1 MIYCVQIPQGKIDL
15 LPANFFVNNL
25 LSVIALHED
34 SGGSSLECDNCESGD
49 APVNRCTTCSHFLC
63 EFCTISHKR
72 GRNTSSHSLMTLE
85 EAKKMGS
92 AAVTKPAICKE
103 HDGEVIKLFCETC
116 EEAICRDCTIVEHRD
131 HKYTF
136 VKDAFAKGK
145 ESLLKILSDTE
156 TKATA
161 LKEAIDGVL
170 EMKGNVD
177 SYAEETV
184 QEVDKC
190 FKNLTAC
197 LNNRRGQLISEIRKF
212 NKQKLKSLE
221 SQQEKLE
228 TAFAKVQSS
237 LDFTKKALENGSE
250 VEILNMQRHVS
261 SRLQDLNSTKWQ
273 LEPCVNEGIKFTD
286 DKQLEHYIKTFGNVT
301 DKVSLACAF
310 LSTVTME
317 NGEEGVMYNT
327 LCGQPVN
334 FIINA
339 KEHTGRIRQMGT
351 SDVFNVL
358 ITPVNSHS
366 GNTPVNQ
373 NVQDCGNGTYSFCHT
388 PTQAGHYKLS
398 VQLRNGHVKGSPFT
412 WIVEKWTLQTFSPEG
427 SEGQLQLLEENLTAQ
442 YKQESSRG
450 RTHQPVYNEYGHSSC
465 SDRGSYIIAV
475 GYVGFTS
482 GKHFWKFQIHGEL
495 SFGVITS
502 RGSSQ
507 RKMLLTQN
515 SKWLWNSRKKQHTRW
530 SYYGEETSCASD
542 NIVELY
548 LDCERETLKMHN
560 PRTGQSDAWDGV
572 KGEVSPLFQL
582 AKNGDRVSLKIKN
595 VLQTNQACAT
605 RRDRNMHMMNQIIFQ
620 KHH

>member
-1 MIYCVQIPQGKIDL
+1 MIYCVQILQGKIDL
-15 LPANFFVNNL
+15 PPANFFVNNL
-25 LSVIALHED
+25 LSVVALHED

-49 APVNRCTTCSHFLC
+49 PPVNRCATCSYFLC
-63 EFCTISHKR
+63 EFCTISHQR
-72 GRNTSSHSLMTLE
+72 GRNTSSHRLMTLE

-92 AAVTKPAICKE
+92 AAITKPAICKE

-116 EEAICRDCTIVEHRD
+116 EKAICRDCTIVKHRD

-145 ESLLKILSDTE
+145 ESLHKILSDTE

-170 EMKGNVD
+170 EMRRNVN
-177 SYAEETV
+177 SYAVDTV

-190 FKNLTAC
+190 FKKLTAC
-197 LNNRRGQLISEIRKF
+197 LNNRRSQLITEIRKSS
-212 NKQKLKSLE
+212 KKKLKSLQ
-221 SQQEKLE
+221 SQQEELE

-237 LDFTKKALENGSE
+237 VDFTKKALENGSE
-250 VEILNMQRHVS
+250 VEILNMQKHVS

-286 DKQLEHYIKTFGNVT
+286 DKQLEHDINTFGNVT
-301 DKVSLACAF
+301 DKVSLTCAF
-310 LSTVTME
+310 LSTITME
-317 NGEEGVMYNT
+317 NGEEGLMYNT

-373 NVQDCGNGTYSFCHT
+373 EVKNCGNGTYSFCHT

-412 WIVEKWTLQTFSPEG
+412 WIVEKWTLKTFSPEG
-427 SEGQLQLLEENLTAQ
+427 SEGQLQLLEENMTAQ

-465 SDRGSYIIAV
+465 SDRGSCINAV

-502 RGSSQ
+502 RGSSL
-507 RKMLLTQN
+507 RKMSLTQN
-515 SKWLWNSRKKQHTRW
+515 SKWLWNSRKKQHTMW
-530 SYYGEETSCASD
+530 SYYGEDTSCASGD
-542 NIVELY
+542 IVELY
-548 LDCERETLKMHN
+548 LDCEQETLKMHN

-605 RRDRNMHMMNQIIFQ
+605 RRGRNMHMINQIIFQ
-620 KHH
+620 KHR

>member
-1 MIYCVQIPQGKIDL
+1 MIYFVQIAQGKIDL

-25 LSVIALHED
+25 LSVVALHED

-49 APVNRCTTCSHFLC
+49 PPFNRCATCSYFLC

-72 GRNTSSHSLMTLE
+72 GHNTSSHCLMTLE

-92 AAVTKPAICKE
+92 AAVRKPAICKE

-116 EEAICRDCTIVEHRD
+116 REAICRDCTIVKHRD

-145 ESLLKILSDTE
+145 ESLLKILSETE

-170 EMKGNVD
+170 EMKGNVN

-197 LNNRRGQLISEIRKF
+197 LNNRCRQLITEIRKF
-212 NKQKLKSLE
+212 NKKKLELLE

-228 TAFAKVQSS
+228 TAFAKIQSS
-237 LDFTKKALENGSE
+237 LDFTKKAIENGSE
-250 VEILNMQRHVS
+250 VEILNMQKHVS

-273 LEPCVNEGIKFTD
+273 LEPCANEGIKFTD
-286 DKQLEHYIKTFGNVT
+286 DKQLECRISTFGTVT
-301 DKVSLACAF
+301 DKVSLTCAF
-310 LSTVTME
+310 LSTVRME

-327 LCGQPVN
+327 LSGQPVN

-339 KEHTGRIRQMGT
+339 KEHTGRRKMGT

-358 ITPVNSHS
+358 ITPVESHS
-366 GNTPVNQ
+366 MNTPVNQ
-373 NVQDCGNGTYSFCHT
+373 SVQNRGNGTYSFCHT

-412 WIVEKWTLQTFSPEG
+412 WIVE
-427 SEGQLQLLEENLTAQ
+427 N
-442 YKQESSRG
+442 
-450 RTHQPVYNEYGHSSC
+450 
-465 SDRGSYIIAV
+465 
-475 GYVGFTS
+475 
-482 GKHFWKFQIHGEL
+482 
-495 SFGVITS
+495 
-502 RGSSQ
+502 
-507 RKMLLTQN
+507 
-515 SKWLWNSRKKQHTRW
+515 
-530 SYYGEETSCASD
+530 
-542 NIVELY
+542 
-548 LDCERETLKMHN
+548 
-560 PRTGQSDAWDGV
+560 
-572 KGEVSPLFQL
+572 
-582 AKNGDRVSLKIKN
+582 
-595 VLQTNQACAT
+595 
-605 RRDRNMHMMNQIIFQ
+605 
-620 KHH
+620 